1 MKEWV
6 VKTHIGDFRTVAPTA
21 KKAIANIKF
30 RLFGRQYA
38 NTAYWKV
45 RCVE

>member
-21 KKAIANIKF
+21 KKAIANIRF
-30 RLFGRQYA
+30 RLFGRGCGVS
-38 NTAYWKV
+38 TAYWEAK
-45 RCVE
+45 EA